1 MAPYDD
7 FTPDDFIH
15 AIRPA
20 FLTSWPE
27 WSMCLPR
34 KTLLG
39 VTFREPVPGT
49 KQFEVKAL
57 PALCFQLAML
67 FAKKRSTD

>member
-1 MAPYDD
+1 
-7 FTPDDFIH
+7 
-15 AIRPA
+15 
-20 FLTSWPE
+20 
-27 WSMCLPR
+27 MCLPR

-57 PALCFQLAML
+57 PAVCFQLAML
-67 FAKKRSTD
+67 FAQKDKLIV